1 MRVLIATDAWHPQ
14 VNGVVR
20 TLMSLANSA
29 RGLGVPIS
37 FVTPEG
43 FPSVALP
50 TYRTLRCALPT
61 RREIAQRIER
71 ARPNAIHIA
80 TEGPIGHVVRG
91 YCLKHGL
98 PFTTSYTTRF
108 PEYITARVPVVP
120 EAWSYAVLRRF
131 HAPATVTMAS
141 TRSLMDELSERG
153 FEHLGLWTR
162 GVDTELFQ
170 PKRALPLDLPRPIF
184 VSVGRVAVEKNLE
197 AFLSLDLPGTKV
209 VIGDGP
215 QEAELRRRFPEA
227 MFLGHMEGETL
238 AAHIAAADAFVFP
251 SKTDTFGIVQLEAL
265 ACGVPVA
272 AYPVMGPR
280 DVIGGRPIGVLDN
293 DLRQACLGA
302 LEVSRAACR
311 AFALEHTWEMSARQF
326 LGHARKVA
334 VEAVAGPRMAYTA
347 PPRAAVL
354 APAGAMPATVL
365 TERRMRDHER
375 KAMAEEFDKDT
386 ITKAYARWAPIYDLV
401 FSKVF
406 ERGHRAAVAACERI
420 GGRILEVGVGTGLT
434 LPYYTGTAR
443 VYGIDFSE
451 PMLAKAR
458 QRVAEDGLTHVEGL
472 AFMDAE
478 QLQFPDESFDVVVA
492 QCVVNTVP
500 HAEIALDE
508 FARVLKPGGEIVLLN
523 RVGAEAGP
531 RLTFERWFQPMA
543 RKLGWQSDFPWERFA
558 RWLERSPHDIRLL
571 ERRPVPPFGHFSLIR
586 FGKAAAGRNDA
597 NEQARAA

>member
-1 MRVLIATDAWHPQ
+1 
-14 VNGVVR
+14 
-20 TLMSLANSA
+20 
-29 RGLGVPIS
+29 
-37 FVTPEG
+37 
-43 FPSVALP
+43 
-50 TYRTLRCALPT
+50 
-61 RREIAQRIER
+61 
-71 ARPNAIHIA
+71 
-80 TEGPIGHVVRG
+80 
-91 YCLKHGL
+91 
-98 PFTTSYTTRF
+98 
-108 PEYITARVPVVP
+108 
-120 EAWSYAVLRRF
+120 
-131 HAPATVTMAS
+131 
-141 TRSLMDELSERG
+141 
-153 FEHLGLWTR
+153 
-162 GVDTELFQ
+162 
-170 PKRALPLDLPRPIF
+170 
-184 VSVGRVAVEKNLE
+184 
-197 AFLSLDLPGTKV
+197 
-209 VIGDGP
+209 
-215 QEAELRRRFPEA
+215 
-227 MFLGHMEGETL
+227 
-238 AAHIAAADAFVFP
+238 
-251 SKTDTFGIVQLEAL
+251 
-265 ACGVPVA
+265 
-272 AYPVMGPR
+272 
-280 DVIGGRPIGVLDN
+280 
-293 DLRQACLGA
+293 
-302 LEVSRAACR
+302 
-311 AFALEHTWEMSARQF
+311 
-326 LGHARKVA
+326 
-334 VEAVAGPRMAYTA
+334 
-347 PPRAAVL
+347 
-354 APAGAMPATVL
+354 
-365 TERRMRDHER
+365 
-375 KAMAEEFDKDT
+375 MAEEFDKDT